1 MAKTKNL
8 SAAIL
13 LGLLWSIPGLGDQE
27 LITAKAGDGQVGG
40 GDFATDTNL
49 LLQDIP
55 SVFSASKYEQKISEA
70 PSSVSVITAD
80 EITQYGYRTLDD
92 ILNSLRGFTVV
103 DDRNYSYVAV
113 RGFGQ
118 PGDYN
123 TRLLL
128 LVDGFRVNDN
138 LYASAVSGRDF
149 LIDVDLIE
157 RVEVIRGPS
166 SSLYGSS
173 AFFGVINVITK
184 SARQVNGTEI
194 VGSYGEFDTLEGRV
208 THGGT
213 YGNGVQVLLSLSR
226 FETDG
231 DDLFFP
237 EFDDPETNNGIAENS
252 DYEETDNFFAKVAYG
267 DFAMQA
273 AYVSREKG
281 IPTGSYGTIFNDPRN
296 RTVDDVFQLGGRYE
310 RALTSEIDLRAD
322 LVYHRYDYEGGYV
335 YDYSED
341 DEPRLVVNQDTALG
355 EWWGAEAQL
364 TLNNFT
370 DHRVVIGAE
379 YRDNF
384 RQNQGNFDEE
394 VYLDDRRDSI
404 VWGLYFA
411 DEYQIHERV
420 RLNAGLRYDVHSEY
434 ESSSNP
440 RLGLIY
446 QATPRTVVKLL
457 YGTAFRAPNAYEQ
470 YYNDDF
476 ETTKPAGNLDPE
488 TIETT
493 ELVVEHSVRP
503 SLRFIGS
510 VYHYVVEDLITLT
523 TDPADE
529 LLVFENTGSV
539 EAHGVEVEL
548 EGRLPNNWKG
558 RLSYAYQETDLSST
572 GER

>member
-1 MAKTKNL
+1 MLKINITYGVISMWHDL
-8 SAAIL
+8 RGSAVL
-13 LGLLWSIPGLGDQE
+13 VGLLWLTAGWADQE
-27 LITAKAGDGQVGG
+27 LSARSFVPDQVGG
-40 GDFATDTNL
+40 VRAATDTAL
-49 LLQDIP
+49 LLGEIP
-55 SVFSASKYEQKISEA
+55 SVFSASKYEQKVSEA
-70 PSSVSVITAD
+70 PSSVSIVTAD
-80 EITQYGYRTLDD
+80 EIRQYGYRTLDD
-92 ILNSLRGFTVV
+92 ILNSLRGFTIV
-103 DDRNYSYVAV
+103 DDRNYTYASV

-138 LYASAVSGRDF
+138 LYSSAVSGRDF

-166 SSLYGSS
+166 SSLYGAN

-184 SARQVNGTEI
+184 NVRHIGGTEI
-194 VGSYGEFDTLEGRV
+194 VGSYGGFDTFRGRV

-231 DDLFFP
+231 DDLFFS
-237 EFDDPETNNGIAENS
+237 EFNDPETNNGIAENA
-252 DYEETDNFFAKVAYG
+252 DYEEADNFFAKVAYG
-267 DFAMQA
+267 DFTMQA

-281 IPTGSYGTIFNDPRN
+281 IPTGSYETIFNDPRN
-296 RTVDDVFQLGGRYE
+296 RTVDDVLQLGGRYE

-322 LVYHRYDYEGGYV
+322 LTYYRYDYEGGYV

-355 EWWGAEAQL
+355 EWWGAETQV
-364 TLNNFT
+364 TLNQFT
-370 DHRVVIGAE
+370 DHKWVVGAE
-379 YRDNF
+379 YRENF

-394 VYLDDRRDSI
+394 VYLDDRRDSR
-404 VWGLYFA
+404 VWGVYVA

-420 RLNAGLRYDVHSEY
+420 SLNAGLRYDAHSEY
-434 ESSSNP
+434 ESTTNP

-446 QATPRTVVKLL
+446 HATPKTVVKLL

-476 ETTKPAGNLDPE
+476 
-488 TIETT
+488 
-493 ELVVEHSVRP
+493 
-503 SLRFIGS
+503 
-510 VYHYVVEDLITLT
+510 
-523 TDPADE
+523 
-529 LLVFENTGSV
+529 
-539 EAHGVEVEL
+539 
-548 EGRLPNNWKG
+548 
-558 RLSYAYQETDLSST
+558 
-572 GER
+572 